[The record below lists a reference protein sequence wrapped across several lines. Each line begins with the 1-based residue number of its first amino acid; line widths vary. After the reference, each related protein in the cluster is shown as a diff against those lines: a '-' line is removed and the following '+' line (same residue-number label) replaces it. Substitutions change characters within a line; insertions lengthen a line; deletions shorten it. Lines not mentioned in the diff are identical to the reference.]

1 MSYEFMEVLNL
12 LIPKRLTLGSTIGVV
27 CPASP
32 EDSKIIDEKISSF
45 ESLGFKVKKGSHIYD
60 RYGYLAGLDEHRAK
74 DFEDIY
80 CDKEVDAV
88 ISFRGGYGT
97 MRMMPYLNYKKILS
111 NYKIFCGYSDLT
123 ILLNHLSN
131 KYNMVTFHSPMISSD
146 FTYEDTL
153 NSFLLTLKEG
163 FRPYTIENPKD
174 SLLES
179 NLDTSSDGYLVG
191 GNLSLICSSLGTPYE
206 IDFKDKI
213 LFIEEVDESPYAID
227 RMLTQLSLCGKLH
240 QCKGF
245 ILGQFTDCHL
255 ENYTRSLTLNQV
267 LEEKLF
273 SLKKPIL
280 FNFMSGHDNPK
291 LTLPIGAKIQI
302 DCKNKKIN
310 VLQKVVQ

>member
-1 MSYEFMEVLNL
+1 MEVFNL
-12 LIPKRLTLGSTIGVV
+12 FVPKRLRLGSTIGVI

-32 EDSKIIDEKISSF
+32 EDSEVIDEKIAQF
-45 ESLGFKVKKGSHIYD
+45 ENLGFNIKKGNHIYD
-60 RYGYLAGLDEHRAK
+60 RYGYLAGLDEHRAM

-80 CDKEVDAV
+80 CDREVDAV

-97 MRMMPYLNYKKILS
+97 MRMMPYLNYKKILA
-111 NYKIFCGYSDLT
+111 NHKIFCGYSDLT
-123 ILLNHLSN
+123 ILLNYLSN
-131 KYNMVTFHSPMISSD
+131 KYNMVTFHAPMISSD
-146 FTYEDTL
+146 FTVKATL
-153 NSFLLTLKEG
+153 DSLFLSLIEG
-163 FRPYTIENPKD
+163 YKPYTIENPEGFM
-174 SLLES
+174 LES
-179 NLDTSSDGYLVG
+179 NMDASSIGALAG

-206 IDFKDKI
+206 MDFKDKI

-240 QCKGF
+240 ECKGF
-245 ILGQFTDCHL
+245 ILGQFTGCNL
-255 ENYTRSLTLNQV
+255 ENYTRSLTLNQI

-273 SLKKPIL
+273 TLNKPIL

-291 LTLPIGAKIQI
+291 LTLPIGAKIQL

>member
-1 MSYEFMEVLNL
+1 MEVFNL
-12 LIPKRLTLGSTIGVV
+12 FVPKRLTLGSTIGVV

-32 EDSKIIDEKISSF
+32 EDSHLIDEKISEF
-45 ESLGFKVKKGSHIYD
+45 ENLGYKIKKGTHIYD
-60 RYGYLAGLDEHRAK
+60 RYGYLAGLDEDRAK
-74 DFEDIY
+74 DFQDIY
-80 CDKEVDAV
+80 CDGEVDAV

-123 ILLNHLSN
+123 ILLNYLSN
-131 KYNMVTFHSPMISSD
+131 KYNMITFHSPMISSD

-153 NSFLLTLKEG
+153 NSFLLTLMEG
-163 FRPYTIENPKD
+163 YKPYTIENPKGFT
-174 SLLES
+174 LES
-179 NLDTSSDGYLVG
+179 NTDISALGTLAG
-191 GNLSLICSSLGTPYE
+191 GNLSLICASLGTPYE
-206 IDFKDKI
+206 MDFKDKI

-227 RMLTQLSLCGKLH
+227 RMLTQLSLSGKLNE
-240 QCKGF
+240 CKGF
-245 ILGQFTDCHL
+245 ILGQFTGCSL

-273 SLKKPIL
+273 TLNKPIL

-291 LTLPIGAKIQI
+291 LTLPIGAKIHL
-302 DCKNKKIN
+302 DCKNKMIN